1 VLTYDPT
8 LPGAWL
14 TAVRDSDGNL
24 AGTLTTIEDG
34 KGYWVHT
41 TTFEAIKV
49 DIPGHS
55 VGAAAIL
62 PEYTL
67 QAGWN
72 LVSINTETGAT
83 VRDAD
88 EYFKGLSWSRIYGY
102 SNSGGAFESIIPDAV
117 AGTDSNVD
125 LTVGQGYWIYLLEG
139 GSFAP

>member
-1 VLTYDPT
+1 
-8 LPGAWL
+8 
-14 TAVRDSDGNL
+14 
-24 AGTLTTIEDG
+24 
-34 KGYWVHT
+34 
-41 TTFEAIKV
+41 
-49 DIPGHS
+49 
-55 VGAAAIL
+55 
-62 PEYTL
+62 
-67 QAGWN
+67 

-102 SNSGGAFESIIPDAV
+102 SNSGGAFTSIIPDAV